1 MSQMIANVVFAW
13 LAVNAAIFV
22 ALDRA
27 QVDAL
32 CQRTIDRFRRAIGEQ

>member
-27 QVDAL
+27 QVEAFSR
-32 CQRTIDRFRRAIGEQ
+32 RTIERFIRAIGAR